1 MTDPAGMGAC
11 HRNKHSRIVPGLRAA
26 GTVALLLCVASPTQA
41 VETLRVPVQD
51 DTLVASVF
59 PSGGAGKSPA
69 ILLMPGSERMSRDLY
84 RKFATRFAAEGFV
97 AVTFD
102 RRGEGESTGE
112 WDDTKALE
120 PIADAGIAV
129 LRFVCRRRSDVD
141 STRLAVWGL
150 SQGGWTATIVAARE
164 PAVRVAIL
172 VSDPALT
179 THEENLNERAW
190 VLREKGFTE
199 AEVREI
205 TDVRRVLWRYY
216 ATGERPAD
224 LAATWSRVTQ
234 APWFA
239 RMEWPTYEPTPDSLA
254 AHVRAGFRQNH
265 DPVPHIRTARAA
277 VLRLYGRED
286 HHLDSAASLAAARA
300 AYRGIACD
308 TTFVMYPN
316 RGHILQST
324 LEHPECVTCSHDMSH
339 LAGGIDFEESIWQD
353 ILTWLRPRLRR

>member
-1 MTDPAGMGAC
+1 
-11 HRNKHSRIVPGLRAA
+11 
-26 GTVALLLCVASPTQA
+26 LLCVSSPAQA
-41 VETLRVPVQD
+41 VETVRVPVGT
-51 DTLVASVF
+51 DTLAASVF
-59 PSGGAGKSPA
+59 RSGRAGKSPA
-69 ILLMPGSERMSRDLY
+69 ILLLPGSERLSRDLY

-112 WDDTKALE
+112 WDETKKLE
-120 PIADAGIAV
+120 PIADGGLGV
-129 LRFVCRRRSDVD
+129 LRFVCRHRSDVD
-141 STRLAVWGL
+141 STNLAVWGL

-190 VLREKGFTE
+190 QLREKGFTE
-199 AEVREI
+199 AEAREI

-216 ATGERPAD
+216 ATGEKPPD
-224 LAATWSRVTQ
+224 FAATWSKAKQ
-234 APWFA
+234 ATWFA
-239 RMEWPTYEPTPDSLA
+239 RMEWPAYEPTPDSLA
-254 AHVRAGFRQNH
+254 PEARAGFRHNH
-265 DPVPHIRTARAA
+265 DPVPYIRTTHAA
-277 VLRLYGRED
+277 VLRLYGRDD

-300 AYRGIACD
+300 AYRGIDRD

-324 LEHPECVTCSHDMSH
+324 LERPECVTCPHDMSRV
-339 LAGGIDFEESIWQD
+339 AAVFDFEEAIWQD
-353 ILTWLRPRLRR
+353 ILSWVRPRLRQ

>member
-1 MTDPAGMGAC
+1 
-11 HRNKHSRIVPGLRAA
+11 
-26 GTVALLLCVASPTQA
+26 
-41 VETLRVPVQD
+41 
-51 DTLVASVF
+51 
-59 PSGGAGKSPA
+59 
-69 ILLMPGSERMSRDLY
+69 MSRDFY

-112 WDDTKALE
+112 WDDTKAIE

-141 STRLAVWGL
+141 SMSLAVWGL

-190 VLREKGFTE
+190 ALREKGFSE

-216 ATGERPAD
+216 ATGEKPAD
-224 LAATWSRVTQ
+224 FAATWSRVKQ
-234 APWFA
+234 AAWFA
-239 RMEWPTYEPTPDSLA
+239 RLGWPTSEPTPDLLA
-254 AHVRAGFRQNH
+254 PEERAVFRQNH
-265 DPVPHIRTARAA
+265 DPVPYIRTARAA

-286 HHLDSAASLAAARA
+286 HHLDSAASLRAARA
-300 AYRGIACD
+300 AYRGIDCD

-324 LEHPECVTCSHDMSH
+324 LEHPECVTCPHDTSRF
-339 LAGGIDFEESIWQD
+339 AGGFDFEAAIWQD
-353 ILTWLRPRLRR
+353 TLTWLRPRLRR